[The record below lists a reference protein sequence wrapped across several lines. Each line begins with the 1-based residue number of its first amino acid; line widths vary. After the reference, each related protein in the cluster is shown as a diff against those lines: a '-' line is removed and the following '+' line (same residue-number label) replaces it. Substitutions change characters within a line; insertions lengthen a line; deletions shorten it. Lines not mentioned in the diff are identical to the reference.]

1 MRMRTSRRIGVW
13 RHGPAC
19 LVMWGVLG
27 VLGSASAQQAHAPS
41 LDELLRKLEANLDRY
56 DASVPGFFC
65 DEHVVSN
72 VFPATGHPGT
82 VTDSVF
88 RLKRVV
94 QSGGKV
100 ALVESRDVK
109 TVNGKPATSHDI
121 DGPTIVNGAF
131 EGGLA
136 VVSESQK
143 ACMDYSLERAKR
155 GDPKGVYVVRFNSV
169 LTPQNSAGCL
179 LQEDGKGRAFIDPV
193 SMQTTH
199 VELTTP
205 RHTIAKANYYSSA
218 TMGERVL
225 SVDYAPVELGGQTFW
240 MPATISSTVTSGRGT
255 YHSVVWTYTA
265 TYKNFHKL
273 EVTSRIIPSGDTP

>member
-1 MRMRTSRRIGVW
+1 VSC
-13 RHGPAC
+13 A
-19 LVMWGVLG
+19 
-27 VLGSASAQQAHAPS
+27 AAQQTHAPT
-41 LDELLRKLEANLDRY
+41 LDEILQKLEANLDRY
-56 DASVPGFFC
+56 DASVPSFFC
-65 DEHVVSN
+65 DEHVVST
-72 VFPATGHPGT
+72 VFPATGHPDT

-88 RLKRVV
+88 RLKRVG

-109 TVNGKPATSHDI
+109 TVNGKPAKSRDI
-121 DGPTIVNGAF
+121 DGPTILSGAF

-155 GDPKGVYVVRFNSV
+155 SDPQGVYVVRFNSV

-179 LQEDGKGRAFIDPV
+179 LQEEGKGRVLIDPA
-193 SMQTTH
+193 SMQIMH
-199 VELTTP
+199 MELTTP
-205 RHTIAKANYYSSA
+205 RHTIAPGNYYTSA
-218 TMGERVL
+218 TMGDRV
-225 SVDYAPVELGGQTFW
+225 VTVGYAPVELGGQTFW

-273 EVTSRIIPSGDTP
+273 EVTSRIVPGGEGQAP